1 MRNTINHRDRL
12 IFALDVS
19 STEEAKQLVKELGDS
34 VNFYKVGWELFL
46 TDGYFELIRWLNHKG
61 KKVFAD
67 LKIFDVPET
76 VARAIKK
83 LKYFQIAFLTIH
95 GQNDQIT
102 QAACMINCLPQQAKE
117 KNNIKILAVTV
128 LTSIS
133 NEDIQKEYKITA
145 NELAYNRAK
154 GALENGCDGIICS
167 GLESKQLRKLGK
179 DFIIVSP
186 GIRPAGK
193 ITNDD
198 QKRICTPSEA
208 LENGSDYIVVGRP
221 IRDASNRKE
230 AAEKIQEEI
239 MNFFL
244 NQF

>member
-19 STEEAKQLVKELGDS
+19 SVQEAKQLVKELGDS

-46 TDGYFELIRWLNHKG
+46 ADGYFELIRWLNHKG

-76 VARAIKK
+76 VARAVKQLQDYQAI
-83 LKYFQIAFLTIH
+83 FVTIH

-102 QAACMINCLPQQAKE
+102 QAACKE
-117 KNNIKILAVTV
+117 KNGIKIFAVTV

-133 NEDIQKEYKITA
+133 NDDVQKEYGKKMTA
-145 NELAYNRAK
+145 SELAYIRAQS
-154 GALENGCDGIICS
+154 ALKNGCDGIICS
-167 GLESKQLRKLGK
+167 GLEARQLRARLGK
-179 DFIIVSP
+179 EYVNFLIVSP

-198 QKRICTPSEA
+198 QKRICVPSEA

-221 IRDASNRKE
+221 IRDANNRKE
-230 AAEKIQEEI
+230 AAEKIQKEI
-239 MNFFL
+239 MRFF
-244 NQF
+244 